1 MRNLELRT
9 RSRRLVTE
17 DTVSCW
23 THCDQTGSL
32 LYYTATHQ
40 LWRREDGG
48 DGGEAEMLAE

>member
-9 RSRRLVTE
+9 RSRHPVTE

-32 LYYTATHQ
+32 LYFTDTHQ
-40 LWRREDGG
+40 LWRSEDGG

>member
-32 LYYTATHQ
+32 LYYTDTHQ